1 MVLLCTHFHSLL
13 LIATYLFSREAM
25 MELHEIRGM
34 ETGSQAEEKPVLAAS
49 GVAKEGPED
58 EVLANPI
65 TGDQ

>member
-1 MVLLCTHFHSLL
+1 
-13 LIATYLFSREAM
+13 M
-25 MELHEIRGM
+25 MELHETRGM
-34 ETGSQAEEKPVLAAS
+34 ETGSQAEEKPALAAS

>member
-1 MVLLCTHFHSLL
+1 
-13 LIATYLFSREAM
+13 M
-25 MELHEIRGM
+25 MELHETSGR
-34 ETGSQAEEKPVLAAS
+34 ETGSQAEEKPALAAS